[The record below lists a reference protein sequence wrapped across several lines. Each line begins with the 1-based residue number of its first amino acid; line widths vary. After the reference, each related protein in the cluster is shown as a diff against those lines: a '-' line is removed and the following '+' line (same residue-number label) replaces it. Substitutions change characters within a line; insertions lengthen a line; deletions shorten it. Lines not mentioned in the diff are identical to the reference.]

1 MSKSTSKVL
10 QDIAAMTKNLFT
22 WFQSNSMKASHG
34 RFHIFPSNTGYQ
46 GIEVWNERVESSCLE
61 KLLGTKIGAKLK
73 NEECNFQ
80 HFVQTAS

>member
-1 MSKSTSKVL
+1 
-10 QDIAAMTKNLFT
+10 
-22 WFQSNSMKASHG
+22 MKASHC